1 MDMAKFV
8 PPLHAVKVVLF
19 GNTASIHKHGK
30 FNGQQRINQICIGGA
45 VEMSTTE
52 MPRQD
57 EMESLKNKLE
67 QAEQAR
73 LSGAPTFTLEE
84 SRKRLDAL
92 ITADNQ

>member
-1 MDMAKFV
+1 MSQKDK
-8 PPLHAVKVVLF
+8 L
-19 GNTASIHKHGK
+19 
-30 FNGQQRINQICIGGA
+30 QQ
-45 VEMSTTE
+45 
-52 MPRQD
+52 
-57 EMESLKNKLE
+57 LKNKLE

>member
-1 MDMAKFV
+1 MPQKDE
-8 PPLHAVKVVLF
+8 L
-19 GNTASIHKHGK
+19 
-30 FNGQQRINQICIGGA
+30 QQ
-45 VEMSTTE
+45 
-52 MPRQD
+52 
-57 EMESLKNKLE
+57 LKNKLE